1 MPGRRPGQGALRE
14 IAVSKSRFGALG
26 MGAAAAMVST
36 VLAAPSAADTCAPST
51 TCATTATFTVTAS
64 NGLEISTP
72 DGPIDIGSGV
82 PGTQISGQLG
92 AVTVSD
98 ERAALTATWTATVSG
113 TAFTTGGGTGA
124 ETVPTTAI
132 SYWSGPATA
141 TTGDGTFVPG
151 QPDAADAEVLNEPYT
166 AFSKTSGAGDNSA
179 TWDPTIVIDVPDQT
193 VAGTYIGTISHSVA

>member
-1 MPGRRPGQGALRE
+1 ML
-14 IAVSKSRFGALG
+14 KSRFGALG

-36 VLAAPSAADTCAPST
+36 VLAVPSAADTCDPST
-51 TCATTATFTVTAS
+51 TCATTVIFTVTAD
-64 NGLEISTP
+64 NGLEITTP
-72 DGPIDIGSGV
+72 DGPVDIGSGT

-141 TTGDGTFVPG
+141 TTGNGTYVPG
-151 QPDAADAEVLNEPYT
+151 QPNAASAEVLDEPYT
-166 AFSKTSGAGDNSA
+166 AFSKTSGSGDNSA
-179 TWDPTIVIDVPDQT
+179 TWNPTIVIDVPAET
-193 VAGTYIGTISHSVA
+193 VAGIYTGTINHSVA